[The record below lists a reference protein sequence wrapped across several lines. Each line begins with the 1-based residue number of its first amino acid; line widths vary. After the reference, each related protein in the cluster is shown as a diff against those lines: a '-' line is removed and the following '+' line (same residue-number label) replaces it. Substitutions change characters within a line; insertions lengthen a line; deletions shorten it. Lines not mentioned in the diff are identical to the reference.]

1 MNEERTF
8 VECGIATFDDARAE
22 REAEAV
28 TIFKG
33 QAMSEHE
40 RRLAAAQAEM
50 KAAGLRARPLSPVAI
65 RLMQLVGQEPR
76 PWPYLP
82 LHLRL
87 LAYGLPFGLVWI
99 TVNAVFGWRGI
110 VADPTIFLAST
121 LLGIPI
127 YTLSIGLIE
136 QQRWCRKGLSRWEE
150 L

>member
-1 MNEERTF
+1 
-8 VECGIATFDDARAE
+8 
-22 REAEAV
+22 
-28 TIFKG
+28 
-33 QAMSEHE
+33 MSEHE

-50 KAAGLRARPLSPVAI
+50 KAAGLSARPLSHAAI
-65 RLMQLVGQEPR
+65 RLMQMVGEEPR

-87 LAYGLPFGLVWI
+87 IAYGLPFGLVWI
-99 TVNAVFGWRGI
+99 VVNIVFGWRGI
-110 VADPTIFLAST
+110 LDDPTIFLTST

-127 YTLSIGLIE
+127 YTLLMGLIE